1 MPEKAIAIRT
11 TTKAITERLATNI
24 CLTLIRFYRLF
35 VSPLKPQVCRFYPSC
50 SQYTYEALQRHGFVK
65 GLVMGIKRILS
76 CHPFNPGGYH
86 PVE

>member
-1 MPEKAIAIRT
+1 MPERT
-11 TTKAITERLATNI
+11 TAFEAAAKVTECLATNI
-24 CLTLIRFYRLF
+24 CLSLIRFYRLV

-50 SQYTYEALQRHGFVK
+50 SLYTYEAVFKYGVIRGLKMGVK
-65 GLVMGIKRILS
+65 RVLC